1 MVLFSKGLTARRRA
15 VLAARPDARAFLFLP
30 EGALLMAADPFQLL
44 LHAHSG
50 PPAVTRTQLL
60 LHGAAWTLL
69 LETAAID
76 MFITTTT
83 PSTDTTE
90 VNVPETSQTK
100 Q

>member
-50 PPAVTRTQLL
+50 PPTLTRTQLL

-69 LETAAID
+69 LETAATD
-76 MFITTTT
+76 MFITNRNAIDR
-83 PSTDTTE
+83 PD
-90 VNVPETSQTK
+90 
-100 Q
+100 